1 LSVIVQVR
9 RQKGKHKVDLATDVM
24 AENDVK
30 NVIALA
36 QQVT

>member
-1 LSVIVQVR
+1 VR
-9 RQKGKHKVDLATDVM
+9 RQKGKDKVDPVVDVM
-24 AENDVK
+24 AESDIK

>member
-1 LSVIVQVR
+1 VR
-9 RQKGKHKVDLATDVM
+9 RQKGKDKVDSAVDVM
-24 AENDVK
+24 AESDIK